1 MQLKVKTFSI
11 LSRSS
16 LLRNFEK
23 NKFCWDSIA
32 EKMKDRIALSY
43 NSTVWGDGKEESNFP
58 G

>member
-1 MQLKVKTFSI
+1 MTFSV
-11 LSRSS
+11 LSTSS

-23 NKFCWDSIA
+23 NKFCWVSIA

-43 NSTVWGDGKEESNFP
+43 NSNVWGDGKGESNFA

>member
-1 MQLKVKTFSI
+1 MTFSV

-23 NKFCWDSIA
+23 NKFCWVSIA
-32 EKMKDRIALSY
+32 EKMKDRIALSAY
-43 NSTVWGDGKEESNFP
+43 NSNVWGDGKGESNFP

>member
-1 MQLKVKTFSI
+1 MTFSV
-11 LSRSS
+11 LSASS

-23 NKFCWDSIA
+23 NKFCWVSIA

-43 NSTVWGDGKEESNFP
+43 NSNVWGDGKGESNFP

>member
-1 MQLKVKTFSI
+1 MTFSV
-11 LSRSS
+11 LSTSS

-23 NKFCWDSIA
+23 NKFCWVSIA

-43 NSTVWGDGKEESNFP
+43 NSYVWGDGKGESNFP